1 MDTKSLPTYV
11 IELQGVYGD
20 DTHDIGNGSAVYFQ
34 VFTSE
39 DLEKINDSLNS
50 TATSCL
56 RQYANSLW
64 DREQDDGSICPGE
77 EIWEINLIYQRP
89 SNDTGIVDE
98 INVMLDQHFSTIA
111 PIVDFFQEEQL
122 YTDVMHRAFDDPS
135 VVLLQCYQVT
145 DSGVFDGLLVAACR
159 ANGEVVVWIFLQD

>member
-1 MDTKSLPTYV
+1 METQNPPAYV
-11 IELQGVYGD
+11 TELQSVYGD
-20 DTHDIGNGSAVYFQ
+20 ESQTIGNGSAVYFQ

-39 DLEKINDSLNS
+39 DLEKINDSLKS

-56 RQYANSLW
+56 RQYASSLW

-77 EIWEINLIYQRP
+77 EVWGINLIYQRP

-98 INVMLDQHFSTIA
+98 INQLLDQYFPTIV
-111 PIVDFFQEEQL
+111 PVVDFFREEQL

-135 VVLLQCYQVT
+135 VTLLQYYQVI